1 MAIRNKLH
9 YKHIE
14 DFKKY
19 LINNGYTI
27 KQPKMIY
34 EVIRATKDNDLV
46 VIYSKLNSKEH
57 LTVQQKDINLVNQF
71 FSERIP
77 K

>member
-1 MAIRNKLH
+1 MAIKNKLH

-34 EVIRATKDNDLV
+34 EVIRAIKDNDLV

-71 FSERIP
+71 FIERIP

>member
-19 LINNGYTI
+19 LINNGYII

-34 EVIRATKDNDLV
+34 EVIRAIKDNDLV

-71 FSERIP
+71 FIERIP